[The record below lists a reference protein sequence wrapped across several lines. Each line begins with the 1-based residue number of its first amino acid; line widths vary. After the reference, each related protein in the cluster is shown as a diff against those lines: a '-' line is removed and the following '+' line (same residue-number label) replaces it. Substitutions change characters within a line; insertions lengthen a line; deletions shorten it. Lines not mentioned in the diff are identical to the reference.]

1 MICMIIDFWLSKNKN
16 KISQP
21 KIPNSISRPPKRS
34 PFWFVTVEPTKSL
47 NSWSV
52 DESRKNFVE
61 LIDFLWESCQLS
73 ATYDLWL
80 KAESWSLNF
89 EIYKF

>member
-52 DESRKNFVE
+52 DESRKNLWNWLTFMRE
-61 LIDFLWESCQLS
+61 LSIVCH
-73 ATYDLWL
+73 LWL
-80 KAESWSLNF
+80 MA
-89 EIYKF
+89 